1 MFCALYHK
9 DLDRQPGDR
18 KIPYLKLHGMWM
30 CAAGI
35 EAGTQ
40 LQVEVRPG
48 AIALRVSE
56 KAVLT
61 LVRTRMSPD
70 NAQIKVALH
79 VISHRSFAT
88 ALGASSSFWPTGLKP
103 TRLTSGHGYCQM

>member
-1 MFCALYHK
+1 MVCTLYHK
-9 DLDRQPGDR
+9 VLDRQPGDR
-18 KIPYLKLHGMWM
+18 KIPYLKLHGMCM

-48 AIALRVSE
+48 AIALRVNE

-88 ALGASSSFWPTGLKP
+88 TLGASSSFWPTGLKP
-103 TRLTSGHGYCQM
+103 TRLTFGHGYCQM